1 MTKEN
6 KKILVIH
13 TRYQNFGGEDIAV
26 ENEVKLLEKRYI
38 VKSVYFSNKVTR
50 IGQLFSIVLGKS
62 NRSKKII
69 QKEIDNFKP
78 DYAIVHNSWFDGSL
92 SIFHTLRQNNIKT
105 YLKIHNYRNICASSF
120 LVKNHLDKNSLI
132 CQGCGFEKKNFQL
145 FNKYYIDSYLKSF
158 FVIRFTKK
166 LVYTIKNLDISIL
179 VLSDFQKE
187 KIKKLGVNP
196 KKINVFENYLVPINV
211 EEAVFEKPFLLY
223 AGRISKDKG
232 IKELIETYSKC
243 NLKNVDLKIIGNGP
257 LLKKMRD
264 LNNLKGVEFVG
275 EVSNQKVKEYIKS
288 SLGVITCT
296 KTFEGQPTFLCE
308 ATMLSKLSIFPKT
321 GAISDFFVDDYDFS
335 FCQYDYEELQ
345 YKITKLVNLSNT
357 LDKKKLLE
365 EQNHKYL
372 VNKLDSNKLLNKL
385 NQILKN
391 SG

>member
-1 MTKEN
+1 M
-6 KKILVIH
+6 
-13 TRYQNFGGEDIAV
+13 
-26 ENEVKLLEKRYI
+26 
-38 VKSVYFSNKVTR
+38 
-50 IGQLFSIVLGKS
+50 
-62 NRSKKII
+62 
-69 QKEIDNFKP
+69 
-78 DYAIVHNSWFDGSL
+78 
-92 SIFHTLRQNNIKT
+92 
-105 YLKIHNYRNICASSF
+105 
-120 LVKNHLDKNSLI
+120 
-132 CQGCGFEKKNFQL
+132 
-145 FNKYYIDSYLKSF
+145 
-158 FVIRFTKK
+158 
-166 LVYTIKNLDISIL
+166 
-179 VLSDFQKE
+179 
-187 KIKKLGVNP
+187 
-196 KKINVFENYLVPINV
+196 
-211 EEAVFEKPFLLY
+211 
-223 AGRISKDKG
+223 
-232 IKELIETYSKC
+232 
-243 NLKNVDLKIIGNGP
+243 GP